1 MPLQTP
7 LLDRKSRICL
17 RTICGIMKPCRGLCR
32 QPTIR
37 HSPQIASFSRRDA
50 TVSRTF
56 VTRRNSD
63 LHQIVCDFLTV
74 RNRVGALKKSAS
86 PRTNV
91 RGSFLAQ
98 IHAPPRRRKQI
109 LTLPPQT
116 RAANSTSTR
125 VANTVITIGE
135 MRECNSLVLARN
147 EIVVR
152 EGKGNKDRTTTLPEL
167 LKLELPDY
175 LEKIQK

>member
-1 MPLQTP
+1 MPV
-7 LLDRKSRICL
+7 LDRKSRICL
-17 RTICGIMKPCRGLCR
+17 RAICGIVNPCRGLCR

-37 HSPQIASFSRRDA
+37 HSPQLASFSRHNATFLRQYATVLRQYATLLRRDA

-63 LHQIVCDFLTV
+63 LHQIACDFLTV

-135 MRECNSLVLARN
+135 MRECNSVVLARN
-147 EIVVR
+147 RSNNFVCGEVFA
-152 EGKGNKDRTTTLPEL
+152 
-167 LKLELPDY
+167 
-175 LEKIQK
+175 